1 MRGRSVV
8 NETSVTINL
17 DNIARNAR
25 AITEKYKEYDYFFA
39 VLKSSA
45 YGHGE
50 YIVNELVNNNINYI
64 AVSYVDEALKIR
76 KYNSDVPVLILEPIS
91 LSDIETAASR
101 NFTVVVHDL
110 DYLNELIATG
120 VKSKLKIHIKIDS
133 GMNRLGFKDKNE
145 VKKAVEM
152 IKQTENLYLEGI
164 FTHFATIGMFDNH
177 FDNQVESFKEITSLI
192 DLKEIP
198 IVHLG
203 SSVILLSHPKFEFA
217 NGVRTGILSYGYNVA
232 PNYCN
237 SGLKDKLRNLRNSYC
252 QKKYNLSK
260 LIYDAE
266 IDVKPAMS
274 MTTSILQIKEVKKGE
289 CVGYGA
295 TYTAEEDIKIAVLPI
310 GYNNGIGRRNA
321 GRYVVINGKKYFAVG
336 EIAMNMMVI
345 RVDDDVKLSD
355 TVYILGGGITL
366 GELSRFEGNSISK
379 TLLDVGKNNR
389 RVYTK
394 NNQTV
399 FEEET
404 R

>member
-1 MRGRSVV
+1 MRGCSVV

-17 DNIARNAR
+17 DNIAQNAR

-64 AVSYVDEALKIR
+64 AVSYVDEAMKIR

-91 LSDIETAASR
+91 INELENAANN
-101 NFTVVVHDL
+101 NFTVVVHNL
-110 DYLNELIATG
+110 DYLKELIDSK
-120 VKSKLKIHIKIDS
+120 VRSKLKIHLKIDS
-133 GMNRLGFKDKNE
+133 GMNRLGFKNKDE
-145 VKKAVEM
+145 VKTAVDK
-152 IKQTENLYLEGI
+152 IRQTENLFLEGI
-164 FTHFATIGMFDNH
+164 FTHFATIGMFDRH
-177 FDNQVESFKEITSLI
+177 FDSQVEKFRELTSLI
-192 DLKEIP
+192 NLKEIP
-198 IVHLG
+198 IVHLA
-203 SSVILLSHPKFEFA
+203 SSVILLSHPKLDFA

-232 PNYCN
+232 PNYSN
-237 SGLKDKLRNLRNSYC
+237 SSIKDKLRNIRNRYY
-252 QKKYNLSK
+252 QRKYSLSK

-295 TYTAEEDIKIAVLPI
+295 TYQAEEDIKIAVLPI
-310 GYNNGIGRRNA
+310 GYNNGIGRRNV
-321 GRYVVINGKKYFAVG
+321 GRYVTINGKRYYAVG

-345 RVDDDVKLSD
+345 KVDGSVKLSD

-366 GELSRFEGNSISK
+366 GALSRFEGNSISK
-379 TLLDVGKNNR
+379 TLLDIGKNNKR
-389 RVYTK
+389 IYIK

-399 FEEET
+399 FEEGT

>member
-1 MRGRSVV
+1 MV

-25 AITEKYKEYDYFFA
+25 AITEKYQEYDYFFA

-76 KYNSDVPVLILEPIS
+76 KYNSDVPVLILEPVSIS
-91 LSDIETAASR
+91 QVENAANH

-110 DYLNELIATG
+110 DYLKELIATG
-120 VKSKLKIHIKIDS
+120 VKSRLKVHIKIDS
-133 GMNRLGFKDKNE
+133 GMNRLGFKDRNE

-152 IKQTENLYLEGI
+152 IKQTENLYLEGV
-164 FTHFATIGMFDNH
+164 FTHFATIGMFDKH

-192 DLKEIP
+192 NLKDIP

-203 SSVILLSHPKFEFA
+203 SSVILLSHPKFDFA

-237 SGLKDKLRNLRNSYC
+237 SGLKDKLRNLRNSYY
-252 QKKYNLSK
+252 QKKYNLSR

-274 MTTSILQIKEVKKGE
+274 MTTSILQIKVVKKGE

-295 TYTAEEDIKIAVLPI
+295 TYEAEEDIKIAVLPI

-366 GELSRFEGNSISK
+366 GALSRFEGNSISK
-379 TLLDVGKNNR
+379 TLLDIGKNNK
-389 RVYTK
+389 RVYIK
-394 NNQTV
+394 NNKTV